1 MYKIYLKNFTKTI
14 DFSIILDIIKP
25 YQTERRNKNM
35 MDLIV
40 LAMVIIQGL
49 SLFFTFYTLVNI
61 DKKNREIKRLR
72 KQVKMYESYAY
83 GLENELETLGNA
95 KAELT
100 SKLSVTEFMLA
111 EQAEMLAKPQTK
123 KSKKG

>member
-1 MYKIYLKNFTKTI
+1 MN
-14 DFSIILDIIKP
+14 
-25 YQTERRNKNM
+25 
-35 MDLIV
+35 LIV
-40 LAMVIIQGL
+40 LTMIIIQAF

-72 KQVKMYESYAY
+72 KQVKMYENYVH
-83 GLENELETLGNA
+83 GLEQELAALDNT

-111 EQAEMLAKPQTK
+111 EQAEMLAEPQTK
-123 KSKKG
+123 KKGVEK

>member
-1 MYKIYLKNFTKTI
+1 MN
-14 DFSIILDIIKP
+14 
-25 YQTERRNKNM
+25 
-35 MDLIV
+35 LIV
-40 LAMVIIQGL
+40 LAMVFIQGL

-83 GLENELETLGNA
+83 GLENELVTLDNA
-95 KAELT
+95 KAELA
-100 SKLSVTEFMLA
+100 SKLSVTEFMMA
-111 EQAEMLAKPQTK
+111 EQAEMMAEQKTK

>member
-1 MYKIYLKNFTKTI
+1 
-14 DFSIILDIIKP
+14 
-25 YQTERRNKNM
+25 M
-35 MDLIV
+35 MNLIV

-72 KQVKMYESYAY
+72 KQVKMYENYAY
-83 GLENELETLGNA
+83 GLEQELVALGNI

-100 SKLSVTEFMLA
+100 SKLSVTEYMLA
-111 EQAEMLAKPQTK
+111 EQAEMMAEQKTK

>member
-1 MYKIYLKNFTKTI
+1 
-14 DFSIILDIIKP
+14 
-25 YQTERRNKNM
+25 M

-83 GLENELETLGNA
+83 GLENELETLDSA
-95 KAELT
+95 KAELA

-111 EQAEMLAKPQTK
+111 EQAEMMTEQKTK
-123 KSKKG
+123 KSKGVKK

>member
-1 MYKIYLKNFTKTI
+1 
-14 DFSIILDIIKP
+14 
-25 YQTERRNKNM
+25 
-35 MDLIV
+35 MDLIIV
-40 LAMVIIQGL
+40 AMVIIQGL

-83 GLENELETLGNA
+83 GLEKELVALDNT
-95 KAELT
+95 KAELA
-100 SKLSVTEFMLA
+100 SKLSVTEYMLA
-111 EQAEMLAKPQTK
+111 EQAEMMTEQKTK

>member
-1 MYKIYLKNFTKTI
+1 MMN
-14 DFSIILDIIKP
+14 SI
-25 YQTERRNKNM
+25 
-35 MDLIV
+35 V
-40 LAMVIIQGL
+40 SAMVIIQGL

-72 KQVKMYESYAY
+72 KQVKMYESYLY
-83 GLENELETLGNA
+83 ELENELETLGNS
-95 KAELT
+95 KAELV

-111 EQAEMLAKPQTK
+111 EQAEMMAEQKTK

>member
-1 MYKIYLKNFTKTI
+1 
-14 DFSIILDIIKP
+14 
-25 YQTERRNKNM
+25 M
-35 MDLIV
+35 MNLIV
-40 LAMVIIQGL
+40 LAMVVIQAF

-72 KQVKMYESYAY
+72 QKVKMYESYAY
-83 GLENELETLGNA
+83 GLEKELVTLDNA
-95 KAELT
+95 KVELA
-100 SKLSVTEFMLA
+100 SKLSVTEYMLA

>member
-25 YQTERRNKNM
+25 YQTERRNINM

-72 KQVKMYESYAY
+72 NQVKMYENYAY
-83 GLENELETLGNA
+83 GLEKELVVLDNT
-95 KAELT
+95 KAELA
-100 SKLSVTEFMLA
+100 SKLSVTEYMLA
-111 EQAEMLAKPQTK
+111 EQAEMMAEQKTK

>member
-1 MYKIYLKNFTKTI
+1 
-14 DFSIILDIIKP
+14 
-25 YQTERRNKNM
+25 
-35 MDLIV
+35 MDLIIV
-40 LAMVIIQGL
+40 AMVIIQGL

-72 KQVKMYESYAY
+72 KQVKMYENYAY
-83 GLENELETLGNA
+83 GLENELVTLGNA

-100 SKLSVTEFMLA
+100 SKLSVTEYMLA
-111 EQAEMLAKPQTK
+111 EQAEMMTEQKTK

>member
-1 MYKIYLKNFTKTI
+1 MET
-14 DFSIILDIIKP
+14 
-25 YQTERRNKNM
+25 
-35 MDLIV
+35 IV

-49 SLFFTFYTLVNI
+49 SLFFNFYTLVNI

-72 KQVKMYESYAY
+72 KQVKMYESYSY
-83 GLENELETLGNA
+83 KLENELKTLDNT
-95 KAELT
+95 KAELA

-111 EQAEMLAKPQTK
+111 EQAKMMAEQKTK

>member
-1 MYKIYLKNFTKTI
+1 
-14 DFSIILDIIKP
+14 
-25 YQTERRNKNM
+25 M
-35 MDLIV
+35 MNLIV
-40 LAMVIIQGL
+40 LTMIIIQAF

-72 KQVKMYESYAY
+72 KLVKMYENYAY
-83 GLENELETLGNA
+83 GLEQELAALDNT

-111 EQAEMLAKPQTK
+111 EQAEMLAEPQTK

>member
-1 MYKIYLKNFTKTI
+1 MK
-14 DFSIILDIIKP
+14 
-25 YQTERRNKNM
+25 EA
-35 MDLIV
+35 IV

-72 KQVKMYESYAY
+72 KQVKMYESYSY
-83 GLENELETLGNA
+83 KLENELETLYNS
-95 KAELT
+95 KAELA

-111 EQAEMLAKPQTK
+111 EQSEMMAEQKTK